1 MISSTPFYHGT
12 IRSVIVAF
20 GYIFSNVRF
29 QRKNGATVEQT
40 ITVPIAYSQKDKW
53 VHAIEGN
60 PEGTQGVYTALPRM
74 GFEITG
80 YSYDSARKLNKM
92 NSVYCTTGDTRTVLA
107 TPVPYNVD
115 ISLYFATK
123 TQEDGLQILEQI
135 LPAFTPEMVLKV
147 NSVPTL
153 NIKQDIPFVLNSV
166 SVQDDYEGDFD
177 TRRFVTHTLTFTAKI
192 NLFSGLN
199 DVGVIT
205 EVETN
210 IGTKD
215 IDTAQQTYNATQTTP
230 TSPIEEEWLVNF

>member
-40 ITVPIAYSQKDKW
+40 LTVPIAYSQKDKW

-60 PEGTQGVYTALPRM
+60 PEGTQGIYTALPRM

-92 NSVYCTTGDTRTVLA
+92 NSVHCTTGDTRTILA

-135 LPAFTPEMVLKV
+135 LPAFTPEMVVKV
-147 NSVPTL
+147 NSVPAL

-166 SVQDDYEGDFD
+166 SVQDDYEGDFE